1 MLSSGRK
8 PRCLT
13 HCSFSSCGS
22 SAQPSTRGSALFR
35 GRLAQVGVFK
45 GPLLQ
50 FTSVRTMTDPV
61 FTGLWDHPQG
71 AHGSPENIGQDMEAG

>member
-1 MLSSGRK
+1 M
-8 PRCLT
+8 
-13 HCSFSSCGS
+13 
-22 SAQPSTRGSALFR
+22 FR